1 MEPARKYRGNGR
13 SCATS
18 YPVPACPERWATRGN
33 PDAVATAA
41 EKTCSWQQ
49 LKGTDRI
56 QKCCLPLERVQMKLF
71 ICARLFDPSIDGIEI
86 YTTLPNGSR
95 LEEPDLPLISTME
108 QS

>member
-1 MEPARKYRGNGR
+1 
-13 SCATS
+13 
-18 YPVPACPERWATRGN
+18 
-33 PDAVATAA
+33 
-41 EKTCSWQQ
+41 
-49 LKGTDRI
+49 
-56 QKCCLPLERVQMKLF
+56 MKLF